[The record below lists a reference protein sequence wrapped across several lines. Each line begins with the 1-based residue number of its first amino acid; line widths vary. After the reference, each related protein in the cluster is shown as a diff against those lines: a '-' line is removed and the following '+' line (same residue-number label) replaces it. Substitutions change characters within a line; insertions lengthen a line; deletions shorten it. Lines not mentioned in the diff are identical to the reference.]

1 MNESKYKY
9 FPFGRELNTHI
20 RTDFGFTL
28 PIQRKTDGTPI
39 IDKTLKYSPKG
50 YIPDWQWMENYIK
63 SLPYGER
70 L

>member
-28 PIQRKTDGTPI
+28 PIKRETNGTPI
-39 IDKTLKYSPKG
+39 VDKTFKYSPKG

>member
-20 RTDFGFTL
+20 RKDFEFTL
-28 PIQRKTDGTPI
+28 PIQRNLDGSPV
-39 IDKTLKYSPKG
+39 IDDSYKYSEQG
-50 YIPDWQWMENYIK
+50 YIPDWQWMEDYIR
-63 SLPYGER
+63 SLPYGDR